1 MEVNFPPSYPFLSRV
16 RARYY
21 YKTLFFAFIAFTE
34 RCKLLLMR
42 ELLVKG
48 NPVNEVKDGAPLA
61 FTRNLLSLCDLPLP
75 VKE

>member
-1 MEVNFPPSYPFLSRV
+1 M
-16 RARYY
+16 
-21 YKTLFFAFIAFTE
+21 FFAFIAFTE
-34 RCKLLLMR
+34 KRKLLLMR

>member
-1 MEVNFPPSYPFLSRV
+1 MY
-16 RARYY
+16 ARYY
-21 YKTLFFAFIAFTE
+21 YKTLFSAFIAFTE
-34 RCKLLLMR
+34 MRKLLLMR
-42 ELLVKG
+42 ELSVKE

>member
-1 MEVNFPPSYPFLSRV
+1 MY
-16 RARYY
+16 ARYY

-34 RCKLLLMR
+34 MRKLLLMK
-42 ELLVKG
+42 ELSVKE
-48 NPVNEVKDGAPLA
+48 NSVNEVKDGAPLA